1 MKQSLASRL
10 DILTPKYPAKQLN
23 HSLKLTSKIKLFKRK
38 LLRGYDIS
46 IFQKRGNGLKT
57 ILEKTG
63 RFNDLSGLY
72 VISSS
77 TGEPLILSTS
87 KSVLADIQLLARAK
101 RVKDKAVL
109 EKVANY
115 YGFTNYKMG
124 RELLLAMKVNWL
136 EITDKTFRLM
146 LRRAMLSEVKFAL

>member
-1 MKQSLASRL
+1 MKHSFVNRL
-10 DILTPKYPAKQLN
+10 DIIAARYPAKQLN

-38 LLRGYDIS
+38 LSSGHDVS

-57 ILEKTG
+57 IMDKTG
-63 RFNDLSGLY
+63 RLNDLSGLY

-77 TGEPLILSTS
+77 TGEPLILSSS
-87 KSVLADIQLLARAK
+87 KKVLTDIQKLTRAK

-115 YGFTNYKMG
+115 YGFSNYKMG

-146 LRRAMLSEVKFAL
+146 LRRAMLAEVKFTL